1 MTNHELFTTIV
12 GLKNYEGSKV
22 FKIGSIVKLV
32 KEPDNDFDLEAIA
45 CEMKYIGKVGYI
57 ANSTRT
63 VTKGTMSAGRIYDK
77 IEIIELA
84 KKINTYETSILPFED
99 CCTIFVPKHPV
110 INPSL
115 EKCELEESK
124 FDYETL
130 VNECYHNIFKVELTE
145 KFNEYL

>member
-77 IEIIELA
+77 IGDISFCEVKFISTDSVIA
-84 KKINTYETSILPFED
+84 KVLNKDKIKQLQEE
-99 CCTIFVPKHPV
+99 
-110 INPSL
+110 NPND
-115 EKCELEESK
+115 
-124 FDYETL
+124 DYYNSHE
-130 VNECYHNIFKVELTE
+130 
-145 KFNEYL
+145 